1 MNKKHSQAHLL
12 LVAVQMHV
20 SVQKNVTAPAV
31 MSSHLL
37 QKLHYKMYGL
47 LNSMAMLWKEL
58 FWNDLSSI
66 ITLHN
71 NIWTTEY
78 FHSYDFFK
86 KIHACTLEQNLKQS
100 IATNQNCHNFT
111 FLTIVLNN
119 LDTHALCVCPIT
131 DHRQNHNTTRTSKT
145 FMSPHQ
151 TNFDSCDM

>member
-1 MNKKHSQAHLL
+1 MYAPTTKLLNKKHSQAHLL

-66 ITLHN
+66 TTLHN
-71 NIWTTEY
+71 NIW
-78 FHSYDFFK
+78 FILVNFSK
-86 KIHACTLEQNLKQS
+86 KYMDVPLNKIWNSQLPQIK
-100 IATNQNCHNFT
+100 
-111 FLTIVLNN
+111 IVIISLFWP
-119 LDTHALCVCPIT
+119 LYKT
-131 DHRQNHNTTRTSKT
+131 D
-145 FMSPHQ
+145 
-151 TNFDSCDM
+151 